1 MLKPENAKME
11 QSGGGDKI
19 TLVLLGKNS
28 NDTSM
33 IGNTILK
40 AKRFIPG
47 KDTCTRVEEKVD
59 DHMFCIIN
67 TPDLFFRSLPDR
79 ETDSTEETKPLYP
92 GPRVFLLVL
101 TNKQLSQEEMEM
113 FSQLK
118 VRFGEK
124 MVENTIVVLVNS
136 QEKKSG
142 EPHDQ
147 ADENLKKLLDECGQ
161 RIYVHDKEKDN
172 ELTKQVVKEWRRI
185 HEKQVKESSNSAP
198 AERLYEEID
207 HSQMNQI
214 NEVPW
219 VPEKSKANRKLTSG
233 SKQMLTV
240 VLLGK
245 ISKNKCLVGNKIFQ
259 KDHFRS
265 EKSSCEKIVDNVIGQ
280 KVCIINTPDHFHK
293 PSSSDPEADSME
305 ELKPSY
311 AGSRVFLLVLQ
322 DRMVSP
328 EEMEMF
334 IELKKKFGQKMVE
347 QTIVLVNCEKKS
359 SSSMNTPMSFKK
371 DYYTIQNECGNRLC
385 VYSKHMENT
394 ELIKELMKYTESKNQ
409 KESSRMTHE
418 HMVTPNESAKVHNP
432 KAMTIVLLGQTGC
445 GKSATGNTILKK
457 QHFESHASSVPV
469 TKECKM
475 AEETVHEMRIRVI
488 DTPDFFNEDLKNQE
502 EQIKKCKELAQ
513 PGPDVYLLVMQLGRF
528 TEGEREVLP
537 HLKREFGEDVTLK
550 TVILFTGR
558 EKLKNK
564 TLNDYISGS
573 DIELQE
579 LIKTCH
585 SRCYAFNNNNEK
597 HHHQVKKLLEIISD
611 MRENSLTASPRRK
624 HKESKDCSIL

>member
-1 MLKPENAKME
+1 MLGYSCFQPGKSMYQKALGRMRDELLYIINTPDLFWRLCQEPEANTIEEMQPSYTGPRMFLLVLHDKQLSLEEVEMFTKLKERFGEKMTKNITVVLIDNKETSRQSSNIEDINLKKILQECDKRICVFSKDTAESELVRELLIHITKTSGKLEADPGSSSLSCRLHEDMNKNVPQKEKDESEQPKTMPGEGVNDIPFGGDCKIITMVLLGINSDDKCLIGNSILQYDCFVAGKTTCERVVARAADQMVYIVNTHDLFHKQSPDPIADSMEEMKPSYAGPRMFIMVLQDRALSKEEIEMFAQLKERFGKKLLENMIVVLIAENAKME

-198 AERLYEEID
+198 AER
-207 HSQMNQI
+207 
-214 NEVPW
+214 
-219 VPEKSKANRKLTSG
+219 
-233 SKQMLTV
+233 
-240 VLLGK
+240 
-245 ISKNKCLVGNKIFQ
+245 
-259 KDHFRS
+259 
-265 EKSSCEKIVDNVIGQ
+265 
-280 KVCIINTPDHFHK
+280 
-293 PSSSDPEADSME
+293 
-305 ELKPSY
+305 
-311 AGSRVFLLVLQ
+311 
-322 DRMVSP
+322 
-328 EEMEMF
+328 
-334 IELKKKFGQKMVE
+334 
-347 QTIVLVNCEKKS
+347 
-359 SSSMNTPMSFKK
+359 
-371 DYYTIQNECGNRLC
+371 
-385 VYSKHMENT
+385 
-394 ELIKELMKYTESKNQ
+394 
-409 KESSRMTHE
+409 
-418 HMVTPNESAKVHNP
+418 
-432 KAMTIVLLGQTGC
+432 
-445 GKSATGNTILKK
+445 
-457 QHFESHASSVPV
+457 
-469 TKECKM
+469 
-475 AEETVHEMRIRVI
+475 
-488 DTPDFFNEDLKNQE
+488 
-502 EQIKKCKELAQ
+502 
-513 PGPDVYLLVMQLGRF
+513 
-528 TEGEREVLP
+528 
-537 HLKREFGEDVTLK
+537 
-550 TVILFTGR
+550 
-558 EKLKNK
+558 
-564 TLNDYISGS
+564 
-573 DIELQE
+573 
-579 LIKTCH
+579 
-585 SRCYAFNNNNEK
+585 
-597 HHHQVKKLLEIISD
+597 
-611 MRENSLTASPRRK
+611 
-624 HKESKDCSIL
+624 